1 MIQYFPIFK
10 LEFKWTTINLS
21 KLKTVCEWGNQSWK
35 AWMICAK
42 LMENKPINPLVKFE
56 LVEKMSK
63 QRVEKKSNC
72 EIFENQQGFSQIA
85 KINIDPMGESM

>member
-1 MIQYFPIFK
+1 
-10 LEFKWTTINLS
+10 
-21 KLKTVCEWGNQSWK
+21 
-35 AWMICAK
+35 
-42 LMENKPINPLVKFE
+42 MENKPINPLVKFE